1 MTDCVNELTGL
12 EPRHGFFIGVDSD
25 GCVFDT
31 MTVKQMR
38 CFCPN
43 TIKQFRL
50 EPVAGYVRDATAFV
64 NLYSKFR
71 GMNRYP
77 AILMVLNLLAQRPE
91 VVASGV
97 RVPEL
102 RRLRQWIQ
110 EESTLSKSALR
121 SLVERTGDEELR
133 TVLAWADAVDASIEA
148 VVKGV
153 SPFPGVRESL
163 ERAVLKADILV
174 VSQTPLEALRREWV
188 EHDLIRYVRLI
199 AGQEHGTKTEHLA
212 LATRGK
218 YEADRILMIGDAQ
231 GDFQAARD
239 NKVSFFPIVPGKEA
253 DSWKRFH
260 DEALNRFLAGTFKGA
275 YEAALFRDFDAALPE
290 QPNW

>member
-1 MTDCVNELTGL
+1 MADCVNELTGL

-31 MTVKQMR
+31 MTIKQMR

-43 TIKQFRL
+43 TIKQFGL
-50 EPVAGYVRDATAFV
+50 DPLAGYVRDATAFV

-91 VVASGV
+91 VAASGV

-133 TVLAWADAVDASIEA
+133 TVLTWADAVDASIEA

-199 AGQEHGTKTEHLA
+199 AGQEHGTKAEHLA

-239 NKVSFFPIVPGKEA
+239 NKVSFFPIVPGKET

-260 DEALNRFLAGTFKGA
+260 DEALNRFLAGTFKGV
-275 YEAALFRDFDAALPE
+275 YEAALFREFDAALPE
-290 QPNW
+290 HPNW